1 MAGTPFAILRKRQE
15 KRREAPV
22 FSMQSV
28 TGSLMP
34 KDIFSLI
41 NEFHCDVKNTLA
53 KEDIRQKIN
62 ENSNSLNR
70 RDDSAY

>member
-22 FSMQSV
+22 FSTQSV
-28 TGSLMP
+28 SGSVIP

-41 NEFHCDVKNTLA
+41 NEFHCEVKNTMG

-62 ENSNSLNR
+62 ENSLNR
-70 RDDSAY
+70 RDDSAD